1 MVFRRLRR
9 AGSNDISRVDRRPF
23 GRTVACAFAVS
34 LVILGLGGCGMI
46 RDSYSAVRDALK
58 GSAPSETSAQDEMVM
73 AAKTASEPMVATL
86 SEEEIAEIE
95 KLAESLASQEDL
107 AEVDDRLARL
117 EGQLVRLAGQVGVLR
132 AEFQKDR
139 PQIYRLLG
147 VESDIRQLLYRV
159 SELTG
164 EPLVSNSSVFKV
176 PETAP
181 SLGVTEPV
189 EEEPQ
194 TAAPAPAEKTPESA
208 AESAETAA
216 VALTEGAGDE
226 PESAA
231 PSKPEAFGVH
241 LASYRQKESA
251 EGGWKQLRSAHRDV
265 LDGLEFSLQEVEL
278 AERGTFYRLKAGPL
292 TSAEEARRICDT
304 LTTRQVFCVVT
315 IFGGA
320 S

>member
-1 MVFRRLRR
+1 
-9 AGSNDISRVDRRPF
+9 
-23 GRTVACAFAVS
+23 
-34 LVILGLGGCGMI
+34 MI

-58 GSAPSETSAQDEMVM
+58 GSPPSEASAQDEMVM
-73 AAKTASEPMVATL
+73 PAKTASEPMVASL

-164 EPLVSNSSVFKV
+164 EPLVSNSSIFN
-176 PETAP
+176 AP
-181 SLGVTEPV
+181 AVAPTPVAIEPV

-194 TAAPAPAEKTPESA
+194 MAAPAPAEEAPESA
-208 AESAETAA
+208 AAA
-216 VALTEGAGDE
+216 PTEGAGDE
-226 PESAA
+226 PDSAA
-231 PSKPEAFGVH
+231 PSGPEAFGVH

-251 EGGWKQLRSAHRDV
+251 QGGWKQLRSAHRDV

-315 IFGGA
+315 VFDGA